1 MHRPQV
7 SLASFLKA
15 VNVNSGANLVGALI
29 TDHPLRAT
37 ILKEMHARPYRP
49 VATPHLIL
57 RTAFFS
63 DPATKLN
70 DDYEVFRDWCTRKNI
85 TPPPAASRHHT
96 VTLMAQ
102 TGGPQNCEVNLTWE
116 RHTEFSTLTWECKDS
131 PQAQKCLEHYSKTQS
146 GEIIASPLVLISAS
160 LLRLSKASKGLPAI
174 EKVYDRESLC
184 KSYSENKKAMI
195 LTDFRQNNMGATRFN
210 VINKSMDEIASGVLI
225 RRILEI
231 ETYRSM
237 ALLGYAEVMAA
248 QPKLARLER
257 QIIILTGEMGE
268 KKGLEATR
276 QTLDEITTIAGQ
288 LTNLSAKTEYRL
300 SATRAYYKL
309 VLGRLKRIN
318 EIPIEGYSKIE
329 EFLARRLAPAMR
341 SCENIES
348 RIHTAGEKLASA
360 AALLRTKV
368 DIQMQ
373 VQNNSLLESMDER
386 AKQQYRLQSTVE
398 GLSIAA
404 VSYYIIG
411 LLAYIFKGIGFQD
424 PSTYKKLIAVFVPI
438 VLLLVWAI
446 IRRIRQAHDKD

>member
-1 MHRPQV
+1 M
-7 SLASFLKA
+7 
-15 VNVNSGANLVGALI
+15 NSGANLVGALI

-49 VATPHLIL
+49 VSTPHLIL

-70 DDYEVFRDWCTRKNI
+70 DDNEVFRDWCARKNI
-85 TPPPAASRHHT
+85 TPPASASRHHT
-96 VTLMAQ
+96 VTLTAQ
-102 TGGPQNCEVNLTWE
+102 AGGPKSGNTNCEVNLTWE

-131 PQAQKCLEHYSKTQS
+131 AHAQKCLEHYSKTQS

-174 EKVYDRESLC
+174 EKIYDRESLC
-184 KSYSENKKAMI
+184 KSYSENKKAII
-195 LTDFRQNNMGATRFN
+195 LTDFRQNKMGATRFDL
-210 VINKSMDEIASGVLI
+210 VNKGMDEIASGVLI

-237 ALLGYAEVMAA
+237 ALLGYAEVTAVA
-248 QPKLARLER
+248 PKLARLER

-276 QTLDEITTIAGQ
+276 QTLDEITDIAGQ

-318 EIPIEGYSKIE
+318 EIPIEDYSKIE

-373 VQNNSLLESMDER
+373 VQNNTLLESMDER

-411 LLAYIFKGIGFQD
+411 LLAYVFKGAGFQD
-424 PSTYKKLIAVFVPI
+424 SSTHKTLIAICVPI
-438 VLLLVWAI
+438 VLLLVWVI